1 MGCGLKRNPQQES
14 DSKDFWGSINPS
26 VPPPPLR
33 SSGPHCP
40 VGLLLSHPQ
49 QKAKNEEL
57 IQLAE
62 QRKREAERKKKEVE
76 EQENA
81 TLRRQYERE
90 RRARVEEVC
99 LFSRPLAVCSLGYRF
114 GVESTT
120 NRYRAG
126 VADTCTTLI
135 NTFLFK

>member
-1 MGCGLKRNPQQES
+1 MRFCKTLPASQYFGPI
-14 DSKDFWGSINPS
+14 FP
-26 VPPPPLR
+26 R

-40 VGLLLSHPQ
+40 AGALLSYPQ

-76 EQENA
+76 EKENA

-99 LFSRPLAVCSLGYRF
+99 LF
-114 GVESTT
+114 
-120 NRYRAG
+120 
-126 VADTCTTLI
+126 
-135 NTFLFK
+135 